1 MPTPSEA
8 RVAPSTPMAPA
19 RVGQSDPHWRSVTEY
34 PTRPPEP
41 PPMRTAAKASSR
53 APRDG
58 AADGGVRA
66 APSGLGAFTI
76 PEATAVVAPSTGVP
90 DCGRDHSTD
99 TPLEGRGRPR
109 RAGRAAPARGQPAS
123 ERTAGVDAAGRGVV
137 DPGETTTEALGRE
150 VREETGLIVDE
161 WSSVVYEVSVD
172 FPDRDMVL
180 DVGVYLAE
188 SWHGEMV
195 FDDPDGIVEDGRFVS
210 AEEGRALLASA
221 PTWVDEPVGTWLA
234 GGVGSG
240 GRFEYLV
247 RGTDPGGLTVERR

>member
-1 MPTPSEA
+1 
-8 RVAPSTPMAPA
+8 
-19 RVGQSDPHWRSVTEY
+19 
-34 PTRPPEP
+34 
-41 PPMRTAAKASSR
+41 MRTAVKASIR

-66 APSGLGAFTI
+66 VPSGLGAFTI
-76 PEATAVVAPSTGVP
+76 PKATAVVAPLPGCQTVVVTTRRTRHWRVAGALVEQ
-90 DCGRDHSTD
+90 DGLLLLVANRRRNGRLEW
-99 TPLEGRGRPR
+99 TPPG
-109 RAGRAAPARGQPAS
+109 
-123 ERTAGVDAAGRGVV
+123 GVV

-180 DVGVYLAE
+180 DVEVYLAE

>member
-1 MPTPSEA
+1 
-8 RVAPSTPMAPA
+8 
-19 RVGQSDPHWRSVTEY
+19 
-34 PTRPPEP
+34 
-41 PPMRTAAKASSR
+41 MRTAAKASIR

-66 APSGLGAFTI
+66 VPSGLGAFTI

-99 TPLEGRGRPR
+99 TPLESRGRPR
-109 RAGRAAPARGQPAS
+109 RAGPGALVEQ
-123 ERTAGVDAAGRGVV
+123 DGRLLLVANRRRNGRLEWTPPGGVV

>member
-1 MPTPSEA
+1 MVVTTRRTRHW
-8 RVAPSTPMAPA
+8 RVAGALVEQDGLLLLVANRRRNGWLEWTPP
-19 RVGQSDPHWRSVTEY
+19 G
-34 PTRPPEP
+34 
-41 PPMRTAAKASSR
+41 
-53 APRDG
+53 
-58 AADGGVRA
+58 
-66 APSGLGAFTI
+66 
-76 PEATAVVAPSTGVP
+76 
-90 DCGRDHSTD
+90 
-99 TPLEGRGRPR
+99 
-109 RAGRAAPARGQPAS
+109 
-123 ERTAGVDAAGRGVV
+123 GVV
-137 DPGETTTEALGRE
+137 DPGETTMEALGRE

-180 DVGVYLAE
+180 DVEVYLAE